1 MNVLDNT
8 ALFVTCRRQILEM
21 MSNRDV
27 QGSQK
32 IFDAVRHARKEL
44 MNYKTRSTQQRSTHI
59 TDENQES
66 ENTLS
71 GDWVPSIGERAF
83 VPSINAHATVVQV
96 SKDAGTVSLKAG
108 LFQMQ
113 ARTDQVLPPQ

>member
-1 MNVLDNT
+1 MNVLGNT

-21 MSNRDV
+21 MSSRDV

-59 TDENQES
+59 RDENQES

-71 GDWVPSIGERAF
+71 GDWVPSIGERVF

-108 LFQMQ
+108 LLQMQ
-113 ARTDQVLPPQ
+113 ARTDQVLPP